1 MKNAL
6 HLLTL
11 LSLFLSLGCI
21 ASGETGA
28 QKAESTTQIPE
39 SLDSDVAEM
48 KQLLESVP
56 ATRTLFPEFEATTPE
71 ALTATPGGTAVLAWA
86 REAANETLIPET
98 TYTLYRMFKKTGDRD
113 GFQKPFSEKRSLL
126 AQEALAVL
134 LGGDTARA
142 DRLNDLIWSV
152 CEESSWV
159 LPAHEKTDHYIDLT
173 AAGTGAMLAQVS
185 ACLGDHLPE
194 EIHQRIGRELKRRIF
209 DPYLEHGE
217 EYGWNRGYNNWTG
230 VCAGAIGQAFLLME
244 TDPDRQ
250 ARALALA
257 VRQLKRFIE
266 RGFNT
271 DGACLEGIGY
281 WNYGLSEY
289 VIFAEMLR
297 ARTAGKIDLLT
308 AEKMKLIA
316 RYPTAV
322 YLGKGTYASFSD
334 SHESGSITPYLAG
347 RIADRTGVADL
358 KLLASDSPVGSLHT
372 ALRNLLWASEKE
384 PGDFTVTDVF
394 LPESGL
400 VKMTV
405 PTSGHNLVLAAKA
418 GHNAE
423 PHNNND
429 VGSFVLAV
437 DGIVYLCD
445 PGAGLYNR
453 DYFSGKRYDS
463 IFANSYG
470 HSVPR
475 IGGELQK
482 TGPNF
487 KGALERTGQKS
498 AIIRFEQ
505 AYGLSELSEAIRSI
519 TVGETGV
526 TLEDQFQFTGEGL
539 PVEETLMTW
548 QQVEL
553 NGATARIRTDMGILE
568 IKVDSGEFA
577 VENLEDICRVN
588 KKSGV
593 LKRITVMKP
602 AASETTSRFEMTFHP
617 NP

>member
-1 MKNAL
+1 M
-6 HLLTL
+6 LLF
-11 LSLFLSLGCI
+11 LFLSWGCI
-21 ASGETGA
+21 AS
-28 QKAESTTQIPE
+28 AEAATPTTQSPTPE
-39 SLDSDVAEM
+39 PGEAAVAEM

-56 ATRTLFPEFEATTPE
+56 ASKTLFPEFEATTPE
-71 ALTATPGGTAVLAWA
+71 VLAATPGGTAVLARA
-86 REAANETLIPET
+86 REAVNETRIPET
-98 TYTLYRMFKKTGDRD
+98 TYTLYRMFRKTGDRD
-113 GFQKPFSEKRSLL
+113 GFQKPFTEKRSLL

-134 LGGDTARA
+134 LGGDTTRV

-159 LPAHEKTDHYIDLT
+159 LPAHEKTDQYIDLT
-173 AAGTGAMLAQVS
+173 AAGTGAILAQVS
-185 ACLGDHLPE
+185 ACLGDRLPE

-217 EYGWNRGYNNWTG
+217 AYGWNRGNNNWTG

-244 TDPDRQ
+244 PDLDRQ
-250 ARALALA
+250 AKALALA
-257 VRQLKRFIE
+257 VQQLNRFIE

-297 ARTAGKIDLLT
+297 TRTAGKIDLL
-308 AEKMKLIA
+308 AADKMKLIA
-316 RYPTAV
+316 RYPLAV
-322 YLGKGTYASFSD
+322 YLGNGTYASFSD
-334 SHESGSITPYLAG
+334 SHESGSIPPYLAG
-347 RIADRTGVADL
+347 RIADRTGL
-358 KLLASDSPVGSLHT
+358 TELNLLASESPVGNLHT
-372 ALRNLLWASEKE
+372 ALRNLLWAPEKKPE
-384 PGDFTVTDVF
+384 DLPVTDVF

-400 VKMTV
+400 IKITA
-405 PTSGHNLVLAAKA
+405 PISGHTLVLAAKA
-418 GHNAE
+418 GNNDE

-437 DGIVYLCD
+437 DGVVYLCD

-453 DYFSGKRYDS
+453 DYFSGKRYES

-482 TGPNF
+482 TGPDF
-487 KGALERTGQKS
+487 KGTLEKTGETS

-505 AYGLSELSEAIRSI
+505 AYGLPELAEAARSI

-526 TLEDQFQFTGEGL
+526 ALKDQFRFTGEGL
-539 PVEETLMTW
+539 AVEEALMTW
-548 QQVEL
+548 QQVEAS
-553 NGATARIRTDMGILE
+553 GSTARITTDKGTLE
-568 IKVDSGEFA
+568 IGVDSGEFA

-588 KKSGV
+588 KKGGV
-593 LKRITVMKP
+593 LKRITVTKP
-602 AASETTSRFEMTFHP
+602 AASETSSTFEMTFHP

>member
-1 MKNAL
+1 
-6 HLLTL
+6 
-11 LSLFLSLGCI
+11 
-21 ASGETGA
+21 
-28 QKAESTTQIPE
+28 
-39 SLDSDVAEM
+39 M

-56 ATRTLFPEFEATTPE
+56 ATRTLLPEFEATTPE
-71 ALTATPGGTAVLAWA
+71 ALAATPRGTAVLAWA
-86 REAANETLIPET
+86 HEAANEPHIPET
-98 TYTLYRMFKKTGDRD
+98 TYTLYRMFRKTGDRD
-113 GFQKPFSEKRSLL
+113 GFQKPFTEKRSLL

-159 LPAHEKTDHYIDLT
+159 LPAHEKTDQYIDLT
-173 AAGTGAMLAQVS
+173 AAGTGATLAQLA
-185 ACLGDHLPE
+185 ACLGDRLPE

-209 DPYLEHGE
+209 DPYLEYGE
-217 EYGWNRGYNNWTG
+217 EYGWNAGHNNWTG
-230 VCAGAIGQAFLLME
+230 VCAGAIGQAFLLVE
-244 TDPDRQ
+244 PDIDRQ
-250 ARALALA
+250 AKALALV
-257 VRQLKRFIE
+257 VRQLNRFIE
-266 RGFNT
+266 KGFNT

-281 WNYGLSEY
+281 WDYGLSEY

-297 ARTAGKIDLLT
+297 ARTSGKIDLL
-308 AEKMKLIA
+308 AADKMKLIA
-316 RYPTAV
+316 RYPLAV
-322 YLGKGTYASFSD
+322 YLGNGTYASFSD

-347 RIADRTGVADL
+347 RIADRTGVTEL
-358 KLLASDSPVGSLHT
+358 NLLASESPVGSLQE
-372 ALRNLLWASEKE
+372 ALRNLLWAPEKK
-384 PGDFTVTDVF
+384 PGDFPVTDVF

-400 VKMTV
+400 IKMTA
-405 PTSGHNLVLAAKA
+405 PASGHALALAAKA

-429 VGSFVLAV
+429 VGSFVLAI
-437 DGIVYLCD
+437 DGVVYLCD

-453 DYFSGKRYDS
+453 DYFSGKRYES

-482 TGPNF
+482 TGPAF
-487 KGALERTGQKS
+487 KGSLEKTGEKS
-498 AIIRFEQ
+498 ALIRFEQ
-505 AYGLSELSEAIRSI
+505 AYGLPELSEAVRSI
-519 TVGETGV
+519 AMTETGV
-526 TLEDQFQFTGEGL
+526 ILEDLFRFTGEGL
-539 PVEETLMTW
+539 PVEEALVTW
-548 QQVEL
+548 HQVEA
-553 NGATARIRTDMGILE
+553 NGSTARITTDKGTLE
-568 IKVDSGEFA
+568 IRADSGDFA
-577 VENLEDICRVN
+577 VETLEDICRVN